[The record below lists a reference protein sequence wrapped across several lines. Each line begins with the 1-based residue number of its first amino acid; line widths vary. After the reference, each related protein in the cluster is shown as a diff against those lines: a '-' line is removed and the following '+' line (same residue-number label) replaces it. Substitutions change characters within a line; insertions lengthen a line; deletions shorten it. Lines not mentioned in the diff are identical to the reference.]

1 MTENTI
7 AVTAVQSASLTIMT
21 LPPDF
26 RVLAL
31 LPFRETKP
39 AQMIKKCGK
48 GAPGIENLSIPNWA
62 PVGLESRLKIEI
74 TKNSS
79 ALWDRG
85 DVLTPLVA

>member
-1 MTENTI
+1 
-7 AVTAVQSASLTIMT
+7 MT

-62 PVGLESRLKIEI
+62 PESRLKIEI
-74 TKNSS
+74 TKDSS
-79 ALWDRG
+79 ALWDRATFS
-85 DVLTPLVA
+85 LPLSLSPSGKRMVH